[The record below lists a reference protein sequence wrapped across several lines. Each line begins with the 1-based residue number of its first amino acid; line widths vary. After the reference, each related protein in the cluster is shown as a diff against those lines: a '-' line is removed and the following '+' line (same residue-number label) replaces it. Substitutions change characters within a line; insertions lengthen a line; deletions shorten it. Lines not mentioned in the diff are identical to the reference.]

1 MTYLGEGI
9 QAALQVIDLLD
20 PVLRFPKPTLESV
33 AERLQPW
40 I

>member
-1 MTYLGEGI
+1 MYLGEGI
-9 QAALQVIDLLD
+9 HATLQFIDLLD
-20 PVLRFPKPTLESV
+20 PVLRFPKPTLQGV